1 MLKLKEI
8 LLARGFK
15 DNSFLDEYVEL
26 MLNNHGAYLKK
37 GSTQKHHVI
46 PVSSYNN
53 TITEK
58 SKKKKNHSMLIFL

>member
-26 MLNNHGAYLKK
+26 REVM
-37 GSTQKHHVI
+37 
-46 PVSSYNN
+46 
-53 TITEK
+53 
-58 SKKKKNHSMLIFL
+58 